1 MEQRFI
7 RNIPAISPEQQLLLR
22 EKRAAIIGCGGLGG
36 YIAELLARVG
46 LGGISVCDGD
56 CFEESNLNRQCLAL
70 PSKLGQNKAQAAAER
85 ISSIDKGIDLKVF
98 TRPLGPENAA
108 EILSGADIVI
118 DALDN
123 IPARLT
129 LEQTCADAGLVLIH
143 GAVEGW
149 SSQVCAVMPGSG
161 MLSRLYGKSDRP
173 GAKTVLAH
181 TCALCASLQCSLA
194 LKFLLGTGS
203 GEENTLVLADS
214 LTMDFTTLR
223 L

>member
-7 RNIPAISPEQQLLLR
+7 RNLPAVSPWQQLSLR

-36 YIAELLARVG
+36 YTAELLARVG
-46 LGGISVCDGD
+46 LGGISLCDGD

-70 PSKLGQNKAQAAAER
+70 PSNLGKNKALAAAER
-85 ISSIDKGIDLKVF
+85 IAAIDKSIELKVF

-129 LEQTCADAGLVLIH
+129 LEQACAHAGLVLIH

-149 SSQVCAVMPGSG
+149 SAQVCAVMPGSG
-161 MLSRLYGKSDRP
+161 MLSRLYAGHVRS
-173 GAKTVLAH
+173 GENGTLAP
-181 TCALCASLQCSLA
+181 TCALCASLQCAKA
-194 LKFLLGTGS
+194 LKFLLDGDV
-203 GEENTLVLADS
+203 GEEGSLLLADS
-214 LTMDFTTLR
+214 LSMDFTTLK